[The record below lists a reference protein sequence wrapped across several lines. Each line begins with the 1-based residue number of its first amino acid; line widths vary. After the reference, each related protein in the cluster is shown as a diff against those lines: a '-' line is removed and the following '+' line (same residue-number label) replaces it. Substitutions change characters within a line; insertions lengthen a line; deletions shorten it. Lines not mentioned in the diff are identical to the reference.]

1 MSIQS
6 LTLMLGRFRRKLP
19 AFIASANIPKGF
31 PAQGPRVIITLAA
44 DYPNLG
50 DVAITQSVLEFCRQ
64 HLPSHKIFVI
74 PKRQTLKLI
83 RGAALHAESED
94 VVLIIGGGNMGD
106 RYRRLEEL
114 RCEIIK
120 RFPKQR
126 IISFPQSCE
135 FKNPLA
141 EDYSRRVYEAHPQLT
156 LYARDSASWE
166 RMRKAFP
173 QTPIILV
180 PDTALLLT
188 PTTASTQLVPI
199 ICLRTD
205 RESRLGVAQRAKL
218 IEGLKDYW
226 PQAVSTDTAAQGSI
240 ENYPAELQA
249 LFGVF
254 SQASVVVTDRLHG
267 LIFAKIHQ
275 KPCVVIE
282 GVNDKL
288 KAFVN
293 TWMPDAKN
301 ICIVDNPTTENIYQ
315 AAEQVTRAPASPA
328 VSSDLFQPL
337 VLDLKEEKIAVKKY
351 DKTSR

>member
-1 MSIQS
+1 MTIQS

-19 AFIASANIPKGF
+19 AYIASSKIPKSF
-31 PAQGPRVIITLAA
+31 PLQGPRVIITLAA

-50 DVAITQSVLEFCRQ
+50 DVALTQSVFEFCRL

-74 PKRQTLKLI
+74 PAHQTLRFLK
-83 RGAALHAESED
+83 GTALHAEADD
-94 VVLIIGGGNMGD
+94 VVVIVGGGNMGD
-106 RYRRLEEL
+106 RYRRLEEW
-114 RCEIIK
+114 RCVIIES
-120 RFPKQR
+120 FPRQR

-135 FKNPLA
+135 FKSPLA
-141 EDYSRRVYEAHPQLT
+141 EDYSRTVYAAHQQLT
-156 LYARDSASWE
+156 LCARDSASWE

-173 QTPIILV
+173 ETSVIRV

-188 PTTASTQLVPI
+188 PASPSTKLVPVV
-199 ICLRTD
+199 CLRTD
-205 RESRLGVAQRAKL
+205 SESRLGADRRAKL
-218 IEGLKDYW
+218 IEGLKNFW
-226 PQAVSTDTAAQGSI
+226 PQTVSTDTAAQQTI

-267 LIFAKIHQ
+267 LIFAKLHQ

-282 GVNDKL
+282 GDNDKL

-301 ICIVDNPTTENIYQ
+301 ICIVDNPTAETVYQ
-315 AAEQVTRAPASPA
+315 AVEHVTRAPVSPA
-328 VSSDLFQPL
+328 ISSDLFQPL
-337 VLDLKEEKIAVKKY
+337 VLALKGEKIPGIKV
-351 DKTSR
+351 

>member
-1 MSIQS
+1 MKVLNLLLSI
-6 LTLMLGRFRRKLP
+6 GRFRRCFRGL
-19 AFIASANIPKGF
+19 FASAEAPTDF
-31 PAQGPRVIITLAA
+31 PASGPRVIVTLAA

-50 DVAITQSVLEFCRQ
+50 DIALTHSVVDFCRK
-64 HLPSHKIFVI
+64 HLPIHQLFIL
-74 PKRQTLKLI
+74 PTHQTLKLLK
-83 RGAALHAESED
+83 GTAKHAGPVD
-94 VVLIIGGGNMGD
+94 VVLIVGGGNMGD

-120 RFPKQR
+120 SFPEQR

-135 FKNPLA
+135 FRNPLA
-141 EDYSRRVYEAHPQLT
+141 EDYSRRVYAAHQHLT
-156 LYARDSASWE
+156 LCARDSTSWE

-188 PTTASTQLVPI
+188 PASPSTQIVPVF
-199 ICLRTD
+199 CLRTD
-205 RESRLGVAQRAKL
+205 SESRLGVDRRAKL
-218 IEGLKDYW
+218 IEGLKNYW
-226 PQAVSTDTAAQGSI
+226 PQAVSTDTAAQGSS

-254 SQASVVVTDRLHG
+254 SRASVVVTDRLHG

-301 ICIVDNPTTENIYQ
+301 ICIVDNPTTETIYQ
-315 AAEQVTRAPASPA
+315 AVKQVTRAPTSPA
-328 VSSDLFQPL
+328 VNSDLFQPL
-337 VLDLKEEKIAVKKY
+337 VLALKEEKTAVKKA
-351 DKTSR
+351 